1 MEGVSVLAF
10 VHKRV
15 PQTIEELLAK
25 AGHGMEA
32 VDLVV
37 PHQASRLTVEY
48 IQSWLKLPK
57 EKCLCNMSDVGN
69 LASASIPV
77 ALRKE
82 ESAGRLRPG
91 MKVMLVAYGV
101 GLSWG
106 ACLVDW

>member
-1 MEGVSVLAF
+1 MEGLAELAF

-15 PQTIEELLAK
+15 PLAIEELLAI
-25 AGHGMEA
+25 AGHGMDA

-37 PHQASRLTVEY
+37 PHQASGLTLEY
-48 IQSWLKLPK
+48 VRRWLDLSE
-57 EKCLCNMSDVGN
+57 EKCLCNMSAVGN

-77 ALRKE
+77 ALRME
-82 ESAGRLRPG
+82 ELAGRLRPG

-106 ACLVDW
+106 ACMVDW